1 MLTKETIVSWISGWA
16 TFSAL
21 IAMTIVLILV
31 LIRMRHAEHD
41 RFARNFWIVCLV
53 ATLLFAFYHGKDLY
67 GDTIG
72 ALPDNGPI
80 YLEVSTSPD
89 NSAI

>member
-1 MLTKETIVSWISGWA
+1 MLTKEIIVSWISGWA

-21 IAMTIVLILV
+21 IATTIALTLV
-31 LIRMRHAEHD
+31 LIKMRHTEHD
-41 RFARNFWIVCLV
+41 RFARNIWIVCLA
-53 ATLLFAFYHGKDLY
+53 ATLLFAVYHGKDLY

-72 ALPDNGPI
+72 TLPDSGPI